1 MVNSK
6 LSGGIRSWLCAVL
19 AACTWACAADDNRAP
34 DDSRDPGVDSVA
46 DDKSDS
52 AAQEPPDPEPPEP
65 SFIDASS
72 YFESPD
78 DIDTWYR
85 LIDELESDFDA
96 ICGDTFCEG
105 EYSNFE
111 SLRLRCSVEESA
123 GTVGTC
129 VWIFGASNEEID
141 PATGEVTVQGE
152 TFACEMPIVA
162 ETDLRDLV
170 DALLA
175 PGVEPIRAAL
185 PGTKLSFYDGLVDC
199 L

>member
-1 MVNSK
+1 MTT
-6 LSGGIRSWLCAVL
+6 VL
-19 AACTWACAADDNRAP
+19 PTTHAIQVFN
-34 DDSRDPGVDSVA
+34 SVA

-105 EYSNFE
+105 EYSNLE

-185 PGTKLSFYDGLVDC
+185 PGTKLSFYDGLVNC